1 LFNLVS
7 LFGFILLSVG
17 LAVVLTASINEAPL
31 GVLVIMVGLCL
42 IVGKFISPRRD
53 APRTRPRTARRSK
66 Q

>member
-1 LFNLVS
+1 M
-7 LFGFILLSVG
+7 
-17 LAVVLTASINEAPL
+17 LTASINEAPL